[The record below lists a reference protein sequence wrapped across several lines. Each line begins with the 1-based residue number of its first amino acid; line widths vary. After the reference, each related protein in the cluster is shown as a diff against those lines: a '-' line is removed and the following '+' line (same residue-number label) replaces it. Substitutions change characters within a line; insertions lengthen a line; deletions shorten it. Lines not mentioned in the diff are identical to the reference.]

1 MTNDDSIPNIQ
12 SPKQPA
18 SIWSDVYSRLEFSA
32 SLVIRHGSFVIPTV
46 FALVLALLT
55 FGVGVSAAQTNEV
68 DLGDLLDTAQAFAQ
82 ENLDPAVLQALQ
94 SVDRD
99 KVEDFLKQYQ
109 DYLGGDYVLDVGQL
123 KDTAEAILPLLD
135 AHEEGQP
142 YAAWLRER
150 LDYFDVAE
158 KLKSAAPPHKPEP
171 GMPPLSPPNPPFQA
185 EREIWIQQVAPRA
198 WPKGAAGI
206 VPRMKKVFAREHV
219 PAELVWLAEVESG
232 FDARARSP
240 TGALGLFQLMPATAK
255 QFGVRLWPRDQRRQ
269 PEIAARAA
277 AQQLRELYRQF
288 GDWRLAVAAYN
299 CGAGA
304 VQKAL
309 ARHRAKS
316 YEQIARRLPAETQMY
331 VPKVEAII
339 LHREGVELEK
349 LTQKSEVQMPKSE
362 RSPKSECRKG
372 FSTLLETCV

>member
-1 MTNDDSIPNIQ
+1 MTNDENIPNSQ
-12 SPKQPA
+12 APRNLVHFRRA
-18 SIWSDVYSRLEFSA
+18 SVSWLRFSA
-32 SLVIRHGSFVIPTV
+32 SFFLLHSSFVIPAV
-46 FALVLALLT
+46 FALILVLEPFA
-55 FGVGVSAAQTNEV
+55 VGPAAAQTNEI
-68 DLGDLLDTAQAFAQ
+68 DLDDLLDSAQAFAQ

-94 SVDRD
+94 NVDRD
-99 KVEDFLKQYQ
+99 KVGDFLKHYQ
-109 DYLGGDYVLDVGQL
+109 DYLRGDYVLDVGQL
-123 KDTAEAILPLLD
+123 KDAAEAILPLLD

-158 KLKSAAPPHKPEP
+158 KLKSAAPPRKPEP
-171 GMPPLSPPNPPFQA
+171 GKPPPPPPNPTFPA

-206 VPRMKKVFAREHV
+206 VPRMKTVFASEHV

-240 TGALGLFQLMPATAK
+240 AGALGMFQLMPATAK
-255 QFGVRLWPRDQRRQ
+255 QFGVSLWPRDQRRQ

-299 CGAGA
+299 CGAGT

-309 ARHRAKS
+309 TRHRAKS

-339 LHREGVELEK
+339 LHREGVDLEQ
-349 LTQKSEVQMPKSE
+349 LKSPVV
-362 RSPKSECRKG
+362 G
-372 FSTLLETCV
+372 T